1 MNGND
6 YNTHSNFRLNDVDK
20 ILFDDA
26 GETAGGYIFSV
37 GNFEPFGKALDE
49 TEVTDCNLK

>member
-49 TEVTDCNLK
+49 AEVTDCNLK